1 MIRRP
6 PRSTQGYSSA
16 ASDVYKRQFMS
27 TTQLLI
33 FLFER
38 IDNISQFI
46 AGFYFLRC
54 LDCCLE
60 RRKGKLLFFITWIV
74 CSAIA
79 SFVIFPQDATNITGI
94 FLLFLLLNLVLYHGK
109 WIIKLSM
116 ILILL
121 PISAALNLLVMDI
134 GGYLFFLYF
143 TEQDALENTI
153 FSTLFYS
160 IAVIFWIVFYRLF
173 HKNLTEI
180 RNTFTTRAWYMISI
194 ICAASFVGIFTCVYF
209 SPDTTWYIW
218 PCTFACIIT
227 NVGSIRLA
235 AYLADGIHADLERKN
250 LQLQKNYYEELEQNQ
265 KQIRKFRHDMN
276 NHLSVVG
283 YLLQKGELQKA
294 RDYFDKISVY
304 MQTANRKF
312 CENSVVNAVLNAKY
326 NLMTDAKI
334 DGFFHISIDKLL
346 FIDDVSLCTLFANT
360 LDNAIEAC
368 QKIEAPDRRKLELKC
383 RYTENG
389 YFSLELI
396 NSKINEIV
404 VQKNQYISDKED
416 KSAHGIGISSIRDIV
431 EKYEGTLDISYDDT
445 SFKVVILIGG

>member
-1 MIRRP
+1 
-6 PRSTQGYSSA
+6 
-16 ASDVYKRQFMS
+16 MS

-404 VQKNQYISDKED
+404 VQKNQ
-416 KSAHGIGISSIRDIV
+416 
-431 EKYEGTLDISYDDT
+431 
-445 SFKVVILIGG
+445 

>member
-1 MIRRP
+1 
-6 PRSTQGYSSA
+6 
-16 ASDVYKRQFMS
+16 MS

-180 RNTFTTRAWYMISI
+180 RNTFTTRAWYMLSI

>member
-1 MIRRP
+1 
-6 PRSTQGYSSA
+6 
-16 ASDVYKRQFMS
+16 MS

-431 EKYEGTLDISYDDT
+431 EKYEGTLDISYDNT

>member
-1 MIRRP
+1 
-6 PRSTQGYSSA
+6 
-16 ASDVYKRQFMS
+16 MS

-194 ICAASFVGIFTCVYF
+194 ICTASFVGIFTCVYF

-431 EKYEGTLDISYDDT
+431 EKYEGTLDISYYDT

>member
-1 MIRRP
+1 
-6 PRSTQGYSSA
+6 
-16 ASDVYKRQFMS
+16 MS

-60 RRKGKLLFFITWIV
+60 RRKGKLLFFISWIV